1 MIYGLT
7 QNGFRTKL
15 YEDIFEEMK
24 EEFLKDF
31 PSANTR
37 DDNPAIIFLKV
48 SAMQA
53 ARLWE
58 SIESV
63 YNSKYV
69 STAKGFSLDFLC
81 KTIGISRRGK
91 TPARGKV
98 NIVSKNNAVV
108 NLPNKLIFESEY
120 GTKYESVNFGGIV
133 LDNTNNFACEVEV
146 KSVDLGDKYNLEKG
160 RIKNIIG
167 SYEVEVTNNNPI
179 IGGQDVER
187 DYELRQRY
195 YDSVSKSGG
204 ANLKSIVAAVKQ
216 NTGAEKVVGLENDKD
231 ITDSKTNLPAH
242 SVEIIVTGGDSKE
255 IAETI
260 YMKKSAG
267 VRTCGFKEVY
277 EGNNI
282 VLQPTEPVMI
292 DGNEIRFT
300 RATPSELFVDI
311 ALTVDK
317 DKFFSNHEEIIMKNL
332 KEYIDS
338 IEMGGL
344 ISANQMLAQIYI
356 ETDGIKNSEI
366 SFGFDKTNLGKTDI
380 ELGMRSLPIIKE
392 NSIILRIGE

>member
-58 SIESV
+58 SLESV

-98 NIVSKNNAVV
+98 NIISKNNAVV

-179 IGGQDVER
+179 IGGQDVEK

-216 NTGAEKVVGLENDKD
+216 NTGAEKVVGLENSLDTHNE
-231 ITDSKTNLPAH
+231 ITNLPPH
-242 SVEIIVTGGDSKE
+242 SVELIVKGGSDND
-255 IAETI
+255 IANTI
-260 YMKKSAG
+260 YQKKSAG
-267 VRTCGFKEVY
+267 VKSCGFDSL
-277 EGNNI
+277 GNENKAI
-282 VLQPTEPVMI
+282 II

-300 RATPSELFVDI
+300 RPAVIELKVEVQLEVDSTKYSSEYTNIV
-311 ALTVDK
+311 
-317 DKFFSNHEEIIMKNL
+317 KNNIYD
-332 KEYIDS
+332 YINS
-338 IEMGGL
+338 IEIGGV
-344 ISANQMLAQIYI
+344 ISYNKLLSKIYQNI
-356 ETDGIKNSEI
+356 DGIVNSLLIFGKLGEI
-366 SFGFDKTNLGKTDI
+366 LGKKDI
-380 ELGMRSLPIIKE
+380 KVGIREFGSINKE
-392 NSIILRIGE
+392 NIKIEIVYVG

>member
-58 SIESV
+58 SLESV

-98 NIVSKNNAVV
+98 NIISKNNAVV
-108 NLPNKLIFESEY
+108 NLPNKLILESEY

-133 LDNTNNFACEVEV
+133 LDNSNNFACEVEV

-179 IGGQDVER
+179 IGGQDVEK

-216 NTGAEKVVGLENDKD
+216 NTGAEKVVGLENSLDTHNE
-231 ITDSKTNLPAH
+231 ITNLPPH
-242 SVEIIVTGGDSKE
+242 SVELIVKGGSDND
-255 IAETI
+255 IANTI
-260 YMKKSAG
+260 YKKKSAG
-267 VRTCGFKEVY
+267 VKSCGFDSL
-277 EGNNI
+277 GNENKAI
-282 VLQPTEPVMI
+282 VI

-300 RATPSELFVDI
+300 RPAVIELKVEVQLEVDSAKYSSEYTNIV
-311 ALTVDK
+311 
-317 DKFFSNHEEIIMKNL
+317 KNNIYD
-332 KEYIDS
+332 YINS
-338 IEMGGL
+338 IEIGGV
-344 ISANQMLAQIYI
+344 ISYNKLLSKIYQNI
-356 ETDGIKNSEI
+356 DGIVNSLLIFGKLGEI
-366 SFGFDKTNLGKTDI
+366 LGKKDI
-380 ELGMRSLPIIKE
+380 KVGIREFGSINKE
-392 NSIILRIGE
+392 NIKIEIVYVG